1 MWDRILDAFF
11 GGEPPYGPSK
21 TGPST
26 TGPSTTGP
34 ASVRLVA
41 RTAGPQTRTLI
52 VGEQHTAAGERAF
65 AEFNQIVAK
74 RSLVAERR
82 DLLRELRTL
91 MATMGH
97 SWYHDADERQKLERA
112 RKIVNRLSVL
122 GEGLDQ

>member
-1 MWDRILDAFF
+1 MWDKIFDSFF
-11 GGEPPYGPSK
+11 GGEAPYGPSK
-21 TGPST
+21 TTP
-26 TGPSTTGP
+26 P
-34 ASVRLVA
+34 ASIRMVRPA
-41 RTAGPQTRTLI
+41 PQTRTLI

-112 RKIVNRLSVL
+112 GEIVNRLSVL
-122 GEGLDQ
+122 GEGLDA